1 MDNMIPLPSWQ
12 KTLLI
17 VTAAF
22 FLLMGGI
29 VKWRELNYVGKSPDF
44 QPTIYVS
51 GEGRVQAVPDVAKIS
66 FGYTVTKATTAEAQK
81 DNTDK
86 MNAFIAGVKKE
97 GIEDKDIKTANF
109 NVYPEYNYIDGRQ
122 VPRFE
127 YIKS

>member
-109 NVYPEYNYIDGRQ
+109 NVYPEYNY
-122 VPRFE
+122 
-127 YIKS
+127 